1 MGGKENAVRDSQC
14 VGERALIAFIYSCYE
29 RGRRGE
35 GGREEEGIV
44 YENRNG
50 WERERYRVKRKKST
64 YKNNNGWQRTLYE
77 WKRQHYRSEK
87 ERVNIAVVNS
97 SPYESAPGNVAEPP
111 LFVDPSSNGLFPP
124 LPASSFPH
132 GSHTYQA

>member
-1 MGGKENAVRDSQC
+1 MR
-14 VGERALIAFIYSCYE
+14 
-29 RGRRGE
+29 E

-50 WERERYRVKRKKST
+50 WERERYRVKRKKSA

-97 SPYESAPGNVAEPP
+97 SSYESAPGNVAEPP
-111 LFVDPSSNGLFPP
+111 LFVDPSSSGLFPP

-132 GSHTYQA
+132 GSCTYQA